1 METWKP
7 HFSQLF
13 TNIYSRFDLWKNTQ
27 LTKLEFIHETW
38 ITALVSTGKLAQSTG
53 HSSWGATP
61 NTCKR
66 QFGRSFR
73 SVRNIYI
80 YIECTYI
87 CNKLSELQASAFLGY
102 GMYVTL
108 IV

>member
-13 TNIYSRFDLWKNTQ
+13 THIYSRFDLWKNTQ

-80 YIECTYI
+80 
-87 CNKLSELQASAFLGY
+87 
-102 GMYVTL
+102 
-108 IV
+108 